1 MDPPGFQAM
10 SSMPAIH
17 ESERPRI
24 GSAAWGRSC
33 GGRLTRSEQV
43 KFALQTVHAQLML
56 WVRDA
61 SSPAVHKRARLDRID
76 LRCIDLPDTRTV
88 VEALDLLHGT
98 TPPWLCGHTLRTW
111 SWAAILSSI
120 DDLKPD
126 LEALALS
133 CLMHDLALLPADKPT
148 GARVCACFAIE
159 GGRRAARFLAERK
172 WDTARTQV
180 VEEAIC
186 LHMNP
191 RVAVDEGVEAHLL
204 HEAAALDVVGARTR
218 DLPAQAME
226 VVLER
231 HPRVDF
237 EHQMAAAMWCHASN
251 CPPARTAVL
260 WRLGLGRAI
269 QRSSWPVADLT
280 QRPSA

>member
-1 MDPPGFQAM
+1 M
-10 SSMPAIH
+10 SSMPTTD
-17 ESERPRI
+17 ESGRPSI
-24 GSAAWGRSC
+24 GSAAWGRAC
-33 GGRLTRSEQV
+33 GGRLTRSEQLL
-43 KFALQTVHAQLML
+43 FALQTVRAQWML
-56 WVRDA
+56 WVRHA
-61 SSPAVHKRARLDRID
+61 SSPAVQKRARLDRID
-76 LRCIDLPDTRTV
+76 LMCIDLPDTRTV
-88 VEALDLLHGT
+88 AEAFDLLHGT

-126 LEALALS
+126 REALALS

-159 GGRRAARFLAERK
+159 GGRRAARFLAERQ

-191 RVAVDEGVEAHLL
+191 RVAVGEGVEAHLL
-204 HEAAALDVVGARTR
+204 HEAAALDVVGARIR
-218 DLPAQAME
+218 DLPARAMD

-237 EHQMAAAMWCHASN
+237 EHQMAAAMGRHATH
-251 CPPARTAVL
+251 CPPSRTAVL
-260 WRLGLGRAI
+260 WRLGFGRAI
-269 QRSSWPVADLT
+269 QQSGWRAADLT